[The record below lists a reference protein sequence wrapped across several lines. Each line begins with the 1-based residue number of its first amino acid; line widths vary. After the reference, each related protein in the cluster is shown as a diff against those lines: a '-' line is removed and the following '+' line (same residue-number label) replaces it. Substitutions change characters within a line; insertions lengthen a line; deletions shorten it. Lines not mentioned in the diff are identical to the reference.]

1 MAKPPFTGSKL
12 TVSEF
17 VHKKLKDKSYKVIQP
32 AVLSFH
38 DDKYWWFAKIVS
50 IGRFDEGVGIARKR
64 EAGFVIVSETSKKKL
79 KIETQFLETVVEK
92 KKTSKRLRM
101 LLWQPRLFQ
110 NMKVLKNGIKT
121 LKKR

>member
-38 DDKYWWFAKIVS
+38 DEKYWWFAKIVH
-50 IGRFDEGVGIARKR
+50 IGRFDNNVGIARKR
-64 EAGFVIVSETSKKKL
+64 EVGFVIVSETTKKKL
-79 KIETQFLETVVEK
+79 KFETEFLETVEK
-92 KKTSKRLRM
+92 KRPAKD
-101 LLWQPRLFQ
+101 
-110 NMKVLKNGIKT
+110 
-121 LKKR
+121 